1 MPPIPRYR
9 AQESQAF
16 LATFLS
22 AGFRPFFLSAA
33 LWAAVALPLSIAY
46 FEMAAELPTRFS
58 PSIWHPHEM
67 AFGFGGAVVA
77 GFLLTAIPNW
87 TGRMPLQ
94 GKPLAGLVA
103 LWFLGRIAVFF
114 SASAPAP
121 VAAALDLAFP
131 AAFFLVVAREIAT
144 GRNWRNLPMV
154 AALALLFVGNL
165 LTHLDAMN
173 IASTGRFG
181 ARMGVATLAMLVA
194 LIGGRITP
202 SFTRNWLVKSSPDV
216 IEPAPFGALDRF
228 ALAATLVALVA
239 WVAFP
244 DAMATA
250 VLQLIAGAALLLR
263 LMRWR
268 GASTG
273 AEPLLFV
280 LHLGYGW
287 LALGLML
294 MGANQLLGFTDP
306 TAPLHAIT
314 AGAIGTMT
322 LAVMTRA
329 TRGHTGRLLVA
340 DRGTVAIYV
349 AVTLAAALRVGA
361 PFTGEYYFVALA
373 VAAGLWSLAYGL
385 FVLLYFGML
394 TGPRAR
400 AGA

>member
-94 GKPLAGLVA
+94 GRPLAALVA
-103 LWFLGRIAVFF
+103 LWLLGRIAVFF

>member
-9 AQESQAF
+9 AQESQTF

-33 LWAAVALPLSIAY
+33 LWAAIALPLSIAY

-94 GKPLAGLVA
+94 GAPLAGLVA
-103 LWFLGRIAVFF
+103 LWLLGRLAVFF
-114 SASAPAP
+114 SASAPAL
-121 VAAALDLAFP
+121 VAAVLDLAFP
-131 AAFFLVVAREIAT
+131 AVFFLVVAREIVT
-144 GRNWRNLPMV
+144 GQNWRNLPMLV
-154 AALALLFVGNL
+154 ALALLFTGNL
-165 LTHLDAMN
+165 LTHLEAMDV
-173 IASTGRFG
+173 AETGSLG
-181 ARMGVATLAMLVA
+181 AHMGIATLAMLVA

-202 SFTRNWLVKSSPDV
+202 SFTRNWLVKALPGAT
-216 IEPAPFGALDRF
+216 EPAPFGALDRV
-228 ALAATLVALVA
+228 ALAATLVALIA

-244 DAMATA
+244 DALVTA
-250 VLQLIAGAALLLR
+250 VLQILAGAALLLR
-263 LMRWR
+263 LARWR
-268 GASTG
+268 GARTG

-287 LALGLML
+287 LALGLMF
-294 MGANQLLGFTDP
+294 MGGNKLFPVTDA
-306 TAPLHAIT
+306 TTSLHTLT

-329 TRGHTGRLLVA
+329 TRGHTGRPLVA
-340 DRGTVAIYV
+340 DRETMAIYV

-361 PFTGEYYFVALA
+361 PFVGEYYFVALA

-400 AGA
+400 ADT